1 MFRLH
6 DGEPVF
12 MAVRG
17 RFNLGQD
24 WLEKCH
30 FQEKEK
36 RFDTAN
42 GGDKTFDCFL
52 FLYHDFLLALNSVK
66 QL

>member
-1 MFRLH
+1 
-6 DGEPVF
+6 

-42 GGDKTFDCFL
+42 GGDKTFYCFL
-52 FLYHDFLLALNSVK
+52 FLYQDFLLALNSVK